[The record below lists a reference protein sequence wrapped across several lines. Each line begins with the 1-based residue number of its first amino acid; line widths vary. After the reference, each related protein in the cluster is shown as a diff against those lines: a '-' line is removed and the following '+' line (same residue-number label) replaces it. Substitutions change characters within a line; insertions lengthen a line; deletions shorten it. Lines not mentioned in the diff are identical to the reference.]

1 MEAVSTRRRVLRALL
16 NVLAATTA
24 IGCCLLVAALALGQV
39 DSTVSEVAFAAAW
52 LCGLAAAVLAIAAAQ
67 ERHLD
72 DDPRYFTTIVHGLV
86 DEWRR

>member
-1 MEAVSTRRRVLRALL
+1 MSTRRRALRAVL

-24 IGCCLLVAALALGQV
+24 IGCCLLVAALAFGRV
-39 DSTVSEVAFAAAW
+39 DSTVTEVASQAAW
-52 LCGLAAAVLAIAAAQ
+52 LCGLAAAALAIAAAQ

-72 DDPRYFTTIVHGLV
+72 DDPRYFTTIMHGLV